1 MCSSH
6 ATVRGLLHELSDE
19 DMDVVVDAEA
29 SPEHLSRG
37 TVEAVDLQLVVT
49 EPYFKS
55 LETARR
61 YSNLGRELGIPNVAI
76 IANKVRNPDD
86 EEAIRAF
93 CDQNDMEFFAAVPY
107 DEMLSA
113 AERAGIAP
121 LDFDPDAPSVRAIAE
136 IFERAMQRVTAG
148 R

>member
-6 ATVRGLLHELSDE
+6 ATVRGLLHEIPAD
-19 DMDVVVDAEA
+19 DRVVVVDTEA

-37 TVEAVDLQLVVT
+37 TTEAVDVMLVVA

-61 YSNLGRELGIPNVAI
+61 YSGLGKDLGISRVAVL
-76 IANKVRNPDD
+76 ANKVRSAEDETAIGEFCSSHGMELLGGVPHDD
-86 EEAIRAF
+86 A
-93 CDQNDMEFFAAVPY
+93 
-107 DEMLSA
+107 LST

-121 LDFDPDAPSVRAIAE
+121 IDHEPEGRSVQAI
-136 IFERAMQRVTAG
+136 G
-148 R
+148 RIVGKILGA